1 MTYNITVDIKNVYGN
16 ELIYPVCFN
25 AKKFTSLTKNK
36 TLSKKDIDII
46 KTLGYKIIIK
56 PQKITLTN
64 GWVMT
69 VRS

>member
-1 MTYNITVDIKNVYGN
+1 MNNSITINIKNVYGN

-46 KTLGYKIIIK
+46 KTLGYKIVIE
-56 PQKITLTN
+56 QKTL
-64 GWVMT
+64 
-69 VRS
+69 

>member
-36 TLSKKDIDII
+36 TLSKKDINII
-46 KTLGYKIIIK
+46 RTLGFNIIVQEK
-56 PQKITLTN
+56 RL
-64 GWVMT
+64 
-69 VRS
+69 

>member
-46 KTLGYKIIIK
+46 KTLGYKVIVE
-56 PQKITLTN
+56 QKTLKEFY
-64 GWVMT
+64 
-69 VRS
+69 S

>member
-46 KTLGYKIIIK
+46 KTLGYKIVVE
-56 PQKITLTN
+56 QKTL
-64 GWVMT
+64 
-69 VRS
+69 

>member
-1 MTYNITVDIKNVYGN
+1 MTYEIKYVTIDIKNVYGN

-46 KTLGYKIIIK
+46 KTLGYKVVVE
-56 PQKITLTN
+56 QKTL
-64 GWVMT
+64 
-69 VRS
+69 

>member
-1 MTYNITVDIKNVYGN
+1 MTYNITVNIKNVYGN

-46 KTLGYKIIIK
+46 KTLGYKVIVE
-56 PQKITLTN
+56 QKTL
-64 GWVMT
+64 
-69 VRS
+69 

>member
-1 MTYNITVDIKNVYGN
+1 MTYNITVNIKNVYGN

-46 KTLGYKIIIK
+46 KTLGYKVVVE
-56 PQKITLTN
+56 QKTL
-64 GWVMT
+64 
-69 VRS
+69 

>member
-46 KTLGYKIIIK
+46 KTLGYEIIIK

-69 VRS
+69 V

>member
-46 KTLGYKIIIK
+46 KTLGYKVIVE
-56 PQKITLTN
+56 QKTL
-64 GWVMT
+64 
-69 VRS
+69 

>member
-25 AKKFTSLTKNK
+25 AKRFISLTKNK

-46 KTLGYKIIIK
+46 KTLGYKVIVE
-56 PQKITLTN
+56 QKTL
-64 GWVMT
+64 
-69 VRS
+69 